1 MAIDL
6 AKSVYHVHAVDARGE
21 LVERKKLSRSK
32 LQGWL
37 SNLLPCEVAM
47 EACEGAHY
55 WARVVVRG
63 AHAEDYRAAVRA
75 GVCEVEQERL
85 DGCGSDSRSGEPSGD
100 ARRGDE
106 R

>member
-1 MAIDL
+1 MREIRLVAIDL

-63 AHAEDYRAAVRA
+63 GTGFVRLLPPRQIVWISKIA
-75 GVCEVEQERL
+75 CYSSGTRRL
-85 DGCGSDSRSGEPSGD
+85 
-100 ARRGDE
+100 
-106 R
+106 